1 MGCPNAQVG
10 KPITTSAVT
19 FSNRYKLVIS
29 VITNF
34 KQHAIHLFVTYC
46 FAVRSMV
53 GLYC

>member
-10 KPITTSAVT
+10 TDITTFAVT

-34 KQHAIHLFVTYC
+34 KQHVIHLL
-46 FAVRSMV
+46 AVRSMV